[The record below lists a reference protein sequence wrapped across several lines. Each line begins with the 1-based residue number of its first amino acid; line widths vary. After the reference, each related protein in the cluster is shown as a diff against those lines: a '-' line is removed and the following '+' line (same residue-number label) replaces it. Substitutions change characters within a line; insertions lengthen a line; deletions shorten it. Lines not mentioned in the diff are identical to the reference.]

1 MNMWLYKWLH
11 ISSVVSKILEDLR
24 ITNSFFAFAAS
35 GNSWNSRPPA
45 AAPGVGRLAC
55 RIRRPR
61 PSATALWERAVF
73 AAVARY
79 RWVSRQAAV
88 AGRQASERARCSRV
102 WPEVEQHVP
111 PCVTLTTVGKPRPG
125 PRVAHCR
132 ILQRHSL
139 PDSCRW
145 WCLLIADRPEVG
157 ESRSPRLAPRP
168 GPRRRVRAALAASVS
183 RSLYLFFECAA
194 AGERGARARIYDAF
208 FPTDRCGSK
217 ACAVHRRPCILTTT
231 RKVNADFETPLL
243 CTRTVLGERP
253 VARSPHRDHYQIYNT
268 KSVARDVTQ

>member
-1 MNMWLYKWLH
+1 
-11 ISSVVSKILEDLR
+11 VVVQMTSYFLCGKQDIGRFKNDQLLFCLR
-24 ITNSFFAFAAS
+24 RVRQFLKLFVVAP
-35 GNSWNSRPPA
+35 RPPA

-139 PDSCRW
+139 PDSCR
-145 WCLLIADRPEVG
+145 
-157 ESRSPRLAPRP
+157 
-168 GPRRRVRAALAASVS
+168 
-183 RSLYLFFECAA
+183 
-194 AGERGARARIYDAF
+194 
-208 FPTDRCGSK
+208 
-217 ACAVHRRPCILTTT
+217 
-231 RKVNADFETPLL
+231 
-243 CTRTVLGERP
+243 
-253 VARSPHRDHYQIYNT
+253 
-268 KSVARDVTQ
+268 